1 MKMTCLDTLST
12 GQSCYL
18 QETGAVSMSASVAPS
33 MKEVK
38 DQTLDEEMKHTEV
51 CHVY

>member
-1 MKMTCLDTLST
+1 
-12 GQSCYL
+12 
-18 QETGAVSMSASVAPS
+18 MSASVAPS

-38 DQTLDEEMKHTEV
+38 DWKLDEEMKRTEV

>member
-1 MKMTCLDTLST
+1 
-12 GQSCYL
+12 
-18 QETGAVSMSASVAPS
+18 MSASVAPS

-38 DQTLDEEMKHTEV
+38 DRKLNEETKHAEV